1 MRFSRRRRGS
11 SRDLL
16 RLEASAWRQPVAD
29 RQTGRKGQDRHAAEG
44 RALLP
49 AIDRQEEADRLDE
62 MRRGLE
68 QPGAL
73 DQQLAHERKLELLE
87 IAQAAMD
94 QLGGSRGGGAGIVA
108 LLGEH
113 DLEPAAGG
121 IAGDGSTVNA
131 AANDEKIV
139 ALCDQRTPRPF
150 PRIRLAQGY
159 AAQDRGRKATLPQGE
174 RENLL
179 ERCRLIPAPRGHRVG
194 APWRVRRV
202 SGALQTGARRRRRGA
217 GRGCG

>member
-1 MRFSRRRRGS
+1 MK
-11 SRDLL
+11 
-16 RLEASAWRQPVAD
+16 Q
-29 RQTGRKGQDRHAAEG
+29 KG

-68 QPGAL
+68 QPRAL

-94 QLGGSRGGGAGIVA
+94 QLGGSGGGGAGIVA

-113 DLEPAAGG
+113 DLEPAAGR

-139 ALCDQRTPRPF
+139 GLGDHSRALRRIHIVSWPGLSRPIQRLPSP
-150 PRIRLAQGY
+150 
-159 AAQDRGRKATLPQGE
+159 ATL
-174 RENLL
+174 R
-179 ERCRLIPAPRGHRVG
+179 
-194 APWRVRRV
+194 
-202 SGALQTGARRRRRGA
+202 T
-217 GRGCG
+217 